1 MLQEKEYMQ
10 ALERRQAI
18 IVLDYGSQYS
28 RLITRRV
35 RECHVYSELVPAS
48 TTLAQ
53 LQRNT
58 HLDIKG
64 FILSGGPSSVYDEN
78 APSCDPAI
86 LASGLPILG
95 ICYGMHLLAHQL
107 GGHVQLTG
115 DRREYGPATL
125 EVSPEILSQP
135 VIARIFEGIT
145 DMPAQTEHLSQSS
158 HALRLPVWMSHG
170 DSVDRLP
177 DGFQVL
183 ASSESN
189 PVTAMAN
196 ERGLIGLQF
205 HPEVTHTP
213 QGKEIIR
220 NFLYSIC
227 GCSPSWTSTSV
238 IDEAI
243 ASIRQQVGSERLI
256 CALSGGV
263 DSAVAALLVHR
274 AVGDQLTCIFVD
286 NGCMR
291 AGDREQVIETFIKTL
306 HIPLRAVDAGERF
319 LARLEGVSDPEE
331 KRKIIGEE
339 FIRIF
344 EEEAEKLSTDAPIN
358 FLVQGTLYP
367 DVIESTSHDTAVT
380 ATRIK
385 THHNVGGLPQEMTLK
400 LVEPLRAQRLDQL
413 ESHFLRQAADVVV
426 SFDPRGC
433 NGSVVAGAL
442 DHVGVERALDEEID
456 GGVCGQLLGLFFKDA
471 DELFADD
478 LAFLFGI
485 ADAFQASQ
493 KAFASI
499 DRAQRNVQGLVEGLN
514 HLLTFACAH
523 TAIIDKNTRELVAHR
538 SMDQQ
543 CGYGRID
550 AARKRADE
558 PFGANLLAN
567 RSYGLVDDRGRGPG
581 GRAAA
586 DGVEKIANDLF
597 ALGRVRDFGM
607 ELQANQ
613 AALIGHSGH
622 RVAFAAGQNL
632 KAIRQ
637 TVNAIA
643 VTHPHRQAQGMRR
656 LARMFG
662 LRGRGGDSLKDTR
675 DHRLAQDLRAYFE
688 SGRAV
693 FAPVAG
699 KLHVPAKLMR
709 QQMHAIANTQDG
721 QPAGQNCGIAGWR
734 VLVVDAG
741 GAARKDEAFDIQVSI
756 PLKLCESRAGR
767 NQFAV
772 DMALAHAA
780 GDQPAVLRT
789 VVENNNRLPALQGLH
804 ILFLL

>member
-291 AGDREQVIETFIKTL
+291 AGEREQVIETFNKTL

-400 LVEPLRAQRLDQL
+400 LVEPLRMLFKDEVREIGLALGLPEEWVWRHPFPGPGLAIRVIGPVSKERLDI
-413 ESHFLRQAADVVV
+413 LRAADAIVIEEI
-426 SFDPRGC
+426 RK
-433 NGSVVAGAL
+433 AGIYNTLGQAFAVL
-442 DHVGVERALDEEID
+442 TPVQSVGVMGDYRTY
-456 GGVCGQLLGLFFKDA
+456 
-471 DELFADD
+471 
-478 LAFLFGI
+478 
-485 ADAFQASQ
+485 S
-493 KAFASI
+493 
-499 DRAQRNVQGLVEGLN
+499 N
-514 HLLTFACAH
+514 
-523 TAIIDKNTRELVAHR
+523 LVAVR
-538 SMDQQ
+538 AVTTGDFMTADW
-543 CGYGRID
+543 
-550 AARKRADE
+550 ARLPSE
-558 PFGANLLAN
+558 LLA
-567 RSYGLVDDRGRGPG
+567 RIS
-581 GRAAA
+581 
-586 DGVEKIANDLF
+586 
-597 ALGRVRDFGM
+597 
-607 ELQANQ
+607 
-613 AALIGHSGH
+613 
-622 RVAFAAGQNL
+622 
-632 KAIRQ
+632 
-637 TVNAIA
+637 
-643 VTHPHRQAQGMRR
+643 
-656 LARMFG
+656 
-662 LRGRGGDSLKDTR
+662 
-675 DHRLAQDLRAYFE
+675 HRLVNE
-688 SGRAV
+688 
-693 FAPVAG
+693 
-699 KLHVPAKLMR
+699 VPGVNRVVYDITSKP
-709 QQMHAIANTQDG
+709 
-721 QPAGQNCGIAGWR
+721 PATIEW
-734 VLVVDAG
+734 
-741 GAARKDEAFDIQVSI
+741 E
-756 PLKLCESRAGR
+756 
-767 NQFAV
+767 
-772 DMALAHAA
+772 
-780 GDQPAVLRT
+780 
-789 VVENNNRLPALQGLH
+789 
-804 ILFLL
+804 